1 MTWLFA
7 AILFIAATPPTDA
20 EHSRLNAM
28 VVISSCS
35 SSSWPHAQAELARAE
50 MQSEIVGHLNKA
62 AADLEPAGWRL
73 KTLEVL
79 VELTRS
85 AQNNTILHSREPC
98 GTCRRPQRLARHE
111 GRALTKA
118 GFLASRFP
126 RATSILRRLP
136 LRAPR
141 TGPLSSPSPT
151 NQRVGAEG

>member
-20 EHSRLNAM
+20 EHARLNAM

-85 AQNNTILHSREPC
+85 AQNNTSCIPAN
-98 GTCRRPQRLARHE
+98 LAELADVLSAWRD
-111 GRALTKA
+111 TK
-118 GFLASRFP
+118 G
-126 RATSILRRLP
+126 
-136 LRAPR
+136 AP
-141 TGPLSSPSPT
+141 
-151 NQRVGAEG
+151 